1 LSDNKTSISD
11 QLRQAKSRFTKSD
24 GFQDA
29 RRKFDR
35 ILARDFATELPPELT
50 GAQEGLDYQTPDV
63 EKAVFDHMDVLV
75 MNPTIYDVLMLEDT
89 DTAREHGR
97 NILLWTTR
105 AWETEDRNRWWDRAV
120 GEGQVRHGVKVM
132 ALRWHEQT
140 EPDVDVGEKPDD
152 DDYEA
157 QAEYAEKRNKARD
170 DAFKKRKHP
179 FYWTDCDL
187 YGCYW
192 IGDERREEGPDVFFY
207 EYEIPYV
214 EAVHRFS
221 KSDKKFTLSDAGK
234 VGWLGEGEA
243 DPVDDADTRKVK
255 CLVRDGRDLSGRRC
269 IIPGCDHPQRTIC
282 IYVACSGEGEDYD
295 EEPVEEYDSPFQ
307 GCSYFVIG
315 GRSSSDRDPDRRFR
329 PLMYPLYVEA
339 AWQNYLNT
347 VLATMAR
354 TDYSDDYFYLD
365 TSKTPQWVTVPE
377 GGTPVQIDQADLQAG
392 NIPALPGTV
401 QRFPKTMSPHLMEM
415 LNQSLKRLETYMPNR
430 FVTGQA
436 FTEASNAT
444 GTAFIQ
450 QAQQAALPYNMLLS
464 ASDEAQLKSRR
475 YEYHAIRYWAEAEPA
490 EAKTRYYSVMTGNT
504 DIVRMARHSASAG
517 EVVWVDA
524 AKVGLNFDLQV
535 RTKSETLAEEG
546 ARWLQAKD
554 QHMYGVLTTDQ
565 LLRAAGTDDIQGQK
579 EALRMEEIRADV
591 QPLITE
597 IRRRRIIQKAS
608 VRTGMDFG
616 ALIGQPVFNPD
627 MSVSTQMPPSGDPSA
642 PQGGGAP
649 PQAPQTSAPTTPPNS
664 IMGRSMQQAQVA
676 GPDGGGGPLG

>member
-1 LSDNKTSISD
+1 MPDNKNSVSD
-11 QLRQAKSRFTKSD
+11 QLRQAKSRFTK
-24 GFQDA
+24 FQES
-29 RRKFDR
+29 RKNYDK
-35 ILARDFATELPPELT
+35 ILARDFPTELPPELT

-75 MNPTIYDVLMLEDT
+75 MNPTVYDVLMLEDS
-89 DTAREHGR
+89 DTARETGR
-97 NILLWTTR
+97 TNLLWTTR
-105 AWETEDRNRWWDRAV
+105 GWEYENHNRWWDRAV
-120 GEGQVRHGVKVM
+120 AEGQVRHGKKTM
-132 ALRWHEQT
+132 ALRYHPQK
-140 EPDVDVGEKPDD
+140 EPDVDVGEKPGD
-152 DDYEA
+152 EA
-157 QAEYAEKRNKARD
+157 SEEEHTEYANKRNKARD
-170 DAFKKRKHP
+170 DEFRKRQHP
-179 FYWTDCDL
+179 FFWTDCDI

-192 IGDERREEGPDVFFY
+192 LGDERREEGPDVFFY
-207 EYEIPYV
+207 EYEIPYI
-214 EAVHRFS
+214 EAIHRFS
-221 KSDKKFTLSDAGK
+221 APGKKFSLSDAGK
-234 VGWLGEGEA
+234 VGWLGEGES
-243 DPVDDADTRKVK
+243 DPCSNPDQKTVK

-269 IIPGCDHPQRTIC
+269 IIPGCDHPQRTIS
-282 IYVACSGEGEDYD
+282 IYVTESGESSEYD
-295 EEPVEEYDSPFQ
+295 DEAVEEYDSPFP

-315 GRSSSDRDPDRRFR
+315 GRSSTDRDPDRRFR

-365 TSKTPQWVTVPE
+365 TSKAPPHVTIPE
-377 GGTPVQIDQADLQAG
+377 GGTAVQIEQADLQGG
-392 NIPALPGTV
+392 NIPTLPGTV

-490 EAKTRYYSVMTGNT
+490 DAKTRYYSVMTGNT
-504 DIVRMARHSASAG
+504 DIVKMSRHSTSAG

-524 AKVGLNFDLQV
+524 NKVANNFDLQV

-627 MSVSTQMPPSGDPSA
+627 QSVNTQMPPETPPTA
-642 PQGGGAP
+642 PQGGP

-664 IMGRSMQQAQVA
+664 IMGRSIQQATIQ
-676 GPDGGGGPLG
+676 GPDGGGGPMG